1 MKKILGILVLGLLLI
16 INVAQAKTIDAGN
29 GITLDIPT
37 NYKYFEINYKKLKSL
52 LVTFPNLKKQINSKD
67 FKESLKLIGI
77 GNNSKLTILVENQ
90 KALELIKKAS
100 TPSGLKDIIK
110 EYEDLVQPFIN
121 EYIDEKFTPDIIKKL
136 EKMSEKKAEKWIYEW
151 YEKPTQVKFLN
162 QLATRGLELLSEKYK
177 LHKYALIMT
186 MDKKMNNDIY
196 NYVQTIDTNKN
207 IKKEISNYL
216 NKSPMY
222 KDYSSEFNMLEVGK
236 NSNNDSFLYA
246 QVIMKNNHSE
256 FNSEGELF
264 LSSKNEKIILAGTT
278 CFENCDDF
286 LKIIY
291 EIFEPMGLLAKN
303 IENKVKT
310 TDDNNNITQQLKDLN
325 EMYESGAL
333 TKEEFEKAKKK
344 LLN

>member
-1 MKKILGILVLGLLLI
+1 MKKVLAIVVLGLLWC
-16 INVAQAKTIDAGN
+16 NVAQAKPIDVGN
-29 GITLDIPT
+29 GITLDIPK
-37 NYKYFEINYKKLKSL
+37 NYKYFEINYKKLENL
-52 LVTFPNLKKQINSKD
+52 LVTFPDLKKQIKSKD
-67 FKESLKLIGI
+67 YKKNLKLFGI

-207 IKKEISNYL
+207 IKKEITNY
-216 NKSPMY
+216 
-222 KDYSSEFNMLEVGK
+222 
-236 NSNNDSFLYA
+236 
-246 QVIMKNNHSE
+246 
-256 FNSEGELF
+256 
-264 LSSKNEKIILAGTT
+264 
-278 CFENCDDF
+278 
-286 LKIIY
+286 
-291 EIFEPMGLLAKN
+291 
-303 IENKVKT
+303 
-310 TDDNNNITQQLKDLN
+310 
-325 EMYESGAL
+325 
-333 TKEEFEKAKKK
+333 
-344 LLN
+344 